1 MIDAGTNEDE
11 ELVVSYLKEQGVE
24 YLDYVIA
31 THPHI
36 DHIGGMDAV
45 LETFPVGS
53 SFCLKRSTIRRVI
66 RMWRKH

>member
-1 MIDAGTNEDE
+1 M
-11 ELVVSYLKEQGVE
+11 VVSYLKEQGIE
-24 YLDYVIA
+24 KLDYVIA

-53 SFCLKRSTIRRVI
+53 ASFRRKYTIPKVFG
-66 RMWRKH
+66 MC